1 MAPVIAALDDEADI
15 LELLKVSL
23 QKAGYRFEG
32 FQEADDL
39 FRYLARERPALLIL
53 DLMLPET
60 DGLEVCRQIRRSDS
74 LAGMPVIMLTAKGDE
89 ADKIVGLELGADDY
103 VTKPFSVKELVA
115 RIHAVLRRPAG
126 GEAARRIALG
136 PLVIDLDKFEAAVEG
151 ERIELT
157 ATEFKILQLLAS
169 KPGRVFTRDQILD
182 HLWGDEKAVIDRTVD
197 VHIRNL
203 QGEAG
208 TGGLPGQE
216 HPRCGIQGRRMKK
229 TLFLRIFLGYASVIV
244 LLAAAVT
251 LFAPPAMRTHH
262 IAERASSL
270 ERMARLLEGQV
281 APFLSG
287 GGPGDLGRPGRALRP

>member
-1 MAPVIAALDDEADI
+1 VAPVIAALDDEADI

-74 LAGMPVIMLTAKGDE
+74 LTGMPVIMLTAKGDE

-136 PLVIDLDKFEAAVEG
+136 PLVVDLDKFEAAVGG

-203 QGEAG
+203 RE
-208 TGGLPGQE
+208 
-216 HPRCGIQGRRMKK
+216 K
-229 TLFLRIFLGYASVIV
+229 LGPAASLVKNIRGMGYKV
-244 LLAAAVT
+244 
-251 LFAPPAMRTHH
+251 
-262 IAERASSL
+262 E
-270 ERMARLLEGQV
+270 E
-281 APFLSG
+281 
-287 GGPGDLGRPGRALRP
+287 